1 MSKTWFITG
10 ATRGLGADIAAAALQ
25 AGDRVVATG
34 RQRAAV
40 SDKLGPDS
48 DRLLSLSLDVN
59 DAAQAQAAV
68 AAAVERFGG
77 IDVLVNNAGYGYIGF
92 FEESSPA
99 DIEAQ
104 FATNVFGLFNV
115 TRAALPAMRAA
126 RRGHVFNLSSTAGIR
141 GIAAGTLYCATKFA
155 VEGFSESLAQ
165 ELQPFGIHVTIVE
178 PGGMRTDWAGPS
190 MRIDEPSAPYQ
201 ASVGAFVAGVRA
213 HADASQSDPV
223 KAARAILQIAAQ
235 PTPPLRLLLGSDAV
249 FLASVVA
256 ATRAAE
262 DARWKVL
269 SLSTDFDGAIDVAQT
284 PIAKLLV
291 AQRS

>member
-25 AGDRVVATG
+25 AGDRVVATD

-178 PGGMRTDWAGPS
+178 PGPFRTDFLTPESVKFTAAALPDYEARRTE
-190 MRIDEPSAPYQ
+190 MR
-201 ASVGAFVAGVRA
+201 ASFEQRNGKQPG
-213 HADASQSDPV
+213 DPARL
-223 KAARAILQIAAQ
+223 AAAIVTLSNEAE
-235 PTPPLRLLLGSDAV
+235 PPLRFAAGAMAVDATDAKVQSVKAELDRWRALGI
-249 FLASVVA
+249 
-256 ATRAAE
+256 ATDYPA
-262 DARWKVL
+262 
-269 SLSTDFDGAIDVAQT
+269 GA
-284 PIAKLLV
+284 
-291 AQRS
+291 